1 MSNSEL
7 NPEWVLTNSGQAENN
22 PELTEIAKR
31 LWPRVRAHARKQ
43 LAHQHSDDSE
53 TLAAE
58 VWESVLRSVSKTL
71 ARHPET
77 TSTVLNL
84 ESYLFGAFLHRF
96 NRALKRERRRQET
109 IEPVASTSELERL
122 PEARDWKSADDMERS
137 LQVQEVMDSMD
148 PWTRRVFA
156 ARLYGYTWK
165 EIAERHDLSE
175 STAKLRFRY
184 ALRRLATRLG
194 YGK

>member
-7 NPEWVLTNSGQAENN
+7 NPEWVLSNSRQLENN
-22 PELTEIAKR
+22 PELTEIASR

-43 LAHQHSDDSE
+43 LANQNADDSE

-58 VWESVLRSVSKTL
+58 VWESVLRSVAKTL
-71 ARHPET
+71 GRHHET
-77 TSTVLNL
+77 TPAVLNL

-96 NRALKRERRRQET
+96 NRALKRERRRQE
-109 IEPVASTSELERL
+109 IIKPVATRELEQL
-122 PEARDWKSADDMERS
+122 PGARDWKSADGMERS

-148 PWTRRVFA
+148 AWTRRVFA

-165 EIAERHDLSE
+165 EIAELHELSE
-175 STAKLRFRY
+175 SKAKLRFRY
-184 ALRRLATRLG
+184 ALRRLAARLG

>member
-1 MSNSEL
+1 MSKSEL
-7 NPEWVLTNSGQAENN
+7 KPEWVLSNSRQLENN
-22 PELTEIAKR
+22 PELTEIASR

-43 LAHQHSDDSE
+43 LANQNSDDSE

-71 ARHPET
+71 GRHHET
-77 TSTVLNL
+77 TPTVLNL

-96 NRALKRERRRQET
+96 NRALKRERRRRE
-109 IEPVASTSELERL
+109 IIKPVATRELEQL
-122 PEARDWKSADDMERS
+122 PGARDWKSADGMERS

-148 PWTRRVFA
+148 AWTRRVFA

-165 EIAERHDLSE
+165 EIAELHELSE
-175 STAKLRFRY
+175 SKAKLRFRY
-184 ALRRLATRLG
+184 ALRRLAARLG